1 MQFSDASNLQ
11 GLIQDITFWTGMDVN
26 TYTLKDRTRNCNRWY
41 YDVFTKILQT
51 EGAWEFDDT
60 DKTDLPQ
67 LTTDMVDSQED
78 YELPKSLGT
87 NSYTLQGGATGGG
100 ILKIHR
106 VEVKDSNGLW
116 VKLKQF
122 DQRDINVALPEFMKT
137 AGVPRYYDFRGNSVF
152 LKPAPA
158 SAQVTLSAGLRLY
171 ISRELYTFTDT
182 DTTRE
187 PGFAENFHR
196 ILSLGASKD
205 WFDAKPGSGGDRAE
219 RVERRLAELMA
230 DLLKHYGSRNADRTA
245 RLRVRNMTGRLAR

>member
-11 GLIQDITFWTGMDVN
+11 GLIQDITFWTGMD
-26 TYTLKDRTRNCNRWY
+26 TTAYATKDRTRNINRWY

-60 DKTDLPQ
+60 DKTDLAQ
-67 LTTDMVDSQED
+67 LTATLTADQED
-78 YELPKSLGT
+78 YELPKSLAT
-87 NSYTLQGGATGGG
+87 NSYTLQGGSTAGG

-106 VEVKDSNGLW
+106 VEVKDAGGIW
-116 VKLKQF
+116 QKLDQF
-122 DQRDINVALPEFMKT
+122 DQRDIKGSLEEFMKNS
-137 AGVPRYYDFRGNSVF
+137 GMPRYYDFRGNSVF

-158 SAQVTLSAGLRLY
+158 SGQVTLTAGLKLY
-171 ISRELYTFTDT
+171 ISRELYTFTDA

-205 WFDAKPGSGGDRAE
+205 WFDAKPGTGGDRAE
-219 RVERRLAELMA
+219 RVEKRLAELM
-230 DLLKHYGSRNADRTA
+230 DGLVKHYGARNADRTPRIRPRDISGRMA
-245 RLRVRNMTGRLAR
+245 R